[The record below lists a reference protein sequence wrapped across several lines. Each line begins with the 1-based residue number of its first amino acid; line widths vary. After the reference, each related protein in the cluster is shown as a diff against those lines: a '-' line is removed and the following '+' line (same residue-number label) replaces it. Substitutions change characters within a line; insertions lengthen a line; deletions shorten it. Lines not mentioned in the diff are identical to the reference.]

1 MNISVPLTPHLQQF
15 VREQMATGYFQTEN
29 EIIVAALRLLEDQ
42 THARLRRDQGMAS
55 TAWEPRAASW
65 QELRDRLNNGATGRA
80 AREQMTRRSPRG
92 ILADIRSNISLED
105 FKEARRELWAGL
117 PRGSVE

>member
-15 VREQMATGYFQTEN
+15 LREQMATGYFQTEN
-29 EIIVAALRLLEDQ
+29 EIIAAALRLLEDQ
-42 THARLRRDQGMAS
+42 THARPRRDQGTAS

-65 QELRDRLNNGATGRA
+65 QELRNRLNTGATGRG